1 MTTITKTLK
10 LWELAD
16 EMTEL
21 ETAIADL
28 EETEDLTEQERE
40 NLLAQWFE
48 NWLDT
53 NGEFDKKAENVACYI
68 KHLEAITE
76 ARKNEYHRLRTL
88 AEQSEKA
95 GDRLREYLTK
105 NCLKAGKTS
114 IKGLKANLSIRKK
127 PARVIL
133 NCEPEELP
141 PELKKVETTAR
152 LNKIKE
158 YLKDHPDCDF
168 AMLSILE
175 EFSLTIR

>member
-1 MTTITKTLK
+1 MTTTAPK

-21 ETAIADL
+21 ETAIANL
-28 EETEDLTEQERE
+28 ENEDLTEQERE

-53 NGEFDKKAENVACYI
+53 NGDFDRKAENVACYI

-76 ARKNEYHRLRTL
+76 ARKTEYRRLRTL

-95 GDRLREYLTK
+95 GDRLREYLTE

-114 IKGLKANLSIRKK
+114 IKGIKANLTIKKK

-141 PELKKVETTAR
+141 PEFKKVEVTAR
-152 LNKIKE
+152 LNKLKD
-158 YLKDHPDCDF
+158 YLKENPDCDF
-168 AMLSILE
+168 AVLSMRP